1 MNIHTTPQTVGTHN
15 NTHQYIKIWQR
26 GSCPEFKDAYEHASL
41 TFESAKKALLVIAGV
56 NVALEYS
63 GDAQSTEAKKLV
75 DNRWADLPKA
85 LLAVLKMKVAA
96 PDTAN
101 SEPK

>member
-1 MNIHTTPQTVGTHN
+1 M
-15 NTHQYIKIWQR
+15 
-26 GSCPEFKDAYEHASL
+26 

-75 DNRWADLPKA
+75 DSRWADLPKA
-85 LLAVLKMKVAA
+85 LLAVLKLKVAA
-96 PDTAN
+96 PDNAC
-101 SEPK
+101 SDGK